1 MKYKAVFYAR
11 IVHVLL
17 VRINKCTVWFHL
29 LIGAD
34 NNTQCE
40 NEDENEEMIV
50 AVNAIYA
57 IAQRSL
63 NTQCIGHRKGIQKR
77 RDASFFSSS
86 VRPSVRP
93 FVRSFV
99 HCWFIGSLVHSSI
112 CSFVHSFIH
121 SFSHMVNLRALIF
134 LQLPLL
140 RTVPQ
145 DRLASKH
152 LMLPVICSFVK

>member
-140 RTVPQ
+140 RTLPQ

>member
-50 AVNAIYA
+50 AVNAIYCA
-57 IAQRSL
+57 KKPQYSVYWPSE
-63 NTQCIGHRKGIQKR
+63 
-77 RDASFFSSS
+77 RD
-86 VRPSVRP
+86 
-93 FVRSFV
+93 
-99 HCWFIGSLVHSSI
+99 
-112 CSFVHSFIH
+112 
-121 SFSHMVNLRALIF
+121 
-134 LQLPLL
+134 
-140 RTVPQ
+140 
-145 DRLASKH
+145 SKAA
-152 LMLPVICSFVK
+152 

>member
-17 VRINKCTVWFHL
+17 VRIHKCTVWFHL

-86 VRPSVRP
+86 VRPSVRL
-93 FVRSFV
+93 FV
-99 HCWFIGSLVHSSI
+99 HSFIVGSLVHSFTRP
-112 CSFVHSFIH
+112 FVHSFIH
-121 SFSHMVNLRALIF
+121 SFIFTYGQPARANIF
-134 LQLPLL
+134 ATAIIKDSSTRSL
-140 RTVPQ
+140 
-145 DRLASKH
+145 
-152 LMLPVICSFVK
+152 SF

>member
-57 IAQRSL
+57 IAKRSI

-77 RDASFFSSS
+77 HDAILFFVCPS
-86 VRPSVRP
+86 VRPSVCS
-93 FVRSFV
+93 FIRSLLV
-99 HCWFIGSLVHSSI
+99 HWFTRSLVHLFI
-112 CSFVHSFIH
+112 RSFIH

-140 RTVPQ
+140 RTLPQ

>member
-86 VRPSVRP
+86 VRP

-121 SFSHMVNLRALIF
+121 FHIWSTCAR
-134 LQLPLL
+134 
-140 RTVPQ
+140 
-145 DRLASKH
+145 
-152 LMLPVICSFVK
+152 

>member
-1 MKYKAVFYAR
+1 MKYKAAFYAR

-93 FVRSFV
+93 SVCSFIRSLLV
-99 HCWFIGSLVHSSI
+99 HWFTRSLVHLFI
-112 CSFVHSFIH
+112 RSFIH

-140 RTVPQ
+140 RTLPQ

>member
-17 VRINKCTVWFHL
+17 VRIHKCTVWFHL

-57 IAQRSL
+57 IAKRSI

-77 RDASFFSSS
+77 RDAILFF
-86 VRPSVRP
+86 VCPSVRP

-99 HCWFIGSLVHSSI
+99 HCSFIGSLVHSLI
-112 CSFVHSFIH
+112 C
-121 SFSHMVNLRALIF
+121 
-134 LQLPLL
+134 
-140 RTVPQ
+140 
-145 DRLASKH
+145 
-152 LMLPVICSFVK
+152 

>member
-17 VRINKCTVWFHL
+17 VRIHKCTVWFHL

-93 FVRSFV
+93 SVCSFIPSLFV
-99 HCWFIGSLVHSSI
+99 HWFTRSLIHLLI

-121 SFSHMVNLRALIF
+121 FHIWSTCAR
-134 LQLPLL
+134 
-140 RTVPQ
+140 
-145 DRLASKH
+145 
-152 LMLPVICSFVK
+152 